1 MSFINCKR
9 ELKLKWMN
17 YGADNANANSNNII
31 STIKDAK
38 LFVSVII
45 LSTKSN
51 QNHQNVLGK
60 GLKDQC
66 IGMNKKQKVRI
77 KIRQTSIDSFFN
89 KTL

>member
-31 STIKDAK
+31 SIIKDAK
-38 LFVSVII
+38 LFASVII

-51 QNHQNVLGK
+51 KNHQNVLAK

-66 IGMNKKQKVRI
+66 IGMNKK
-77 KIRQTSIDSFFN
+77 
-89 KTL
+89 